1 MSNDDRQLRICEL
14 LRLRGEVDYR
24 TLADS
29 FAVSEM
35 TIRRDVD
42 ALEQK
47 GLLRKVMGGAIAL
60 GKLAEPP
67 FEARASRQIESK
79 QHIAEAAADYLR
91 AHETVI
97 LDSGSTALAVAR
109 AVRGRELGLTI
120 VTPSILVAVELA
132 NERDTTVILTGG
144 LVRPGEL
151 SLIGFEAVQSLGAIN
166 CDTFVMG
173 VAGVHDERGYTDY
186 HRDES
191 AVKRAA
197 ISACDRLIVVADHS
211 KIGRVHLSHIAPLD
225 RADVLV
231 TDETGDLASATLAAA
246 ARVGVEVATPPP
258 HDGASRVA
266 GGSQAST

>member
-1 MSNDDRQLRICEL
+1 MRIREL
-14 LRLRGEVDYR
+14 LRVKGEVNYR
-24 TLADS
+24 TLADE
-29 FAVSEM
+29 FGVSEM
-35 TIRRDVD
+35 TVRRDIET
-42 ALEQK
+42 LEQM

-67 FEARASRQIESK
+67 FEARASLEIESK
-79 QHIAEAAADYLR
+79 QHIAETVASYLR
-91 AHETVI
+91 IHETVI

-132 NERDTTVILTGG
+132 DQRDTTVILTGG

-151 SLIGFEAVQSLGAIN
+151 SLIGSDAVQSLGAIN

-173 VAGVHDERGYTDY
+173 VAGVHEERGYTDY
-186 HRDES
+186 DRDES

-197 ISACDRLIVVADHS
+197 IGASDRLIVVADHS
-211 KIGRVHLSHIAPLD
+211 KIGRIHLSHIAPLD

-231 TDETGDLASATLAAA
+231 SDEVGDPGSATLAAA
-246 ARVGVEVATPPP
+246 VRAGVEVATPPP
-258 HDGASRVA
+258 HCHPSEAVN
-266 GGSQAST
+266 